1 MGYSGV
7 IFAMMESAKEI
18 EKQRKINK
26 LNTMKK
32 EEIYVV
38 IDSEEK
44 RLRAI
49 QILSDAKEN
58 ISTFDLSIEFSEKHK
73 YLRLDSNN
81 QWFIFSY
88 MFSTDTEINLDQLE
102 QMLSPKQEIKMELDA
117 LKLIAESYGF
127 ELVEK
132 EREIKVGDFGK
143 FSSEN
148 GSVCSYG
155 FLYKMRGIKSGII
168 YVENN
173 KDITNHWSKFH
184 HLTDEEKQQIQ
195 ENW

>member
-1 MGYSGV
+1 
-7 IFAMMESAKEI
+7 
-18 EKQRKINK
+18 
-26 LNTMKK
+26 MKK

-58 ISTFDLSIEFSEKHK
+58 ISTFDLSFEFSEKHK

-102 QMLSPKQEIKMELDA
+102 QILNPIKEVGMSLDA
-117 LKLIAESYGF
+117 LKLIAESWGF

-143 FSSEN
+143 FWDNDWNEVYVYRFFEKKEGN
-148 GSVCSYG
+148 KYIDNCS
-155 FLYKMRGIKSGII
+155 
-168 YVENN
+168 
-173 KDITNHWSKFH
+173 THWLNFS
-184 HLTDEEKQQIQ
+184 HLTDEEKANIQQ
-195 ENW
+195 NW

>member
-1 MGYSGV
+1 MYSDTVKQLTKQLKKVGK
-7 IFAMMESAKEI
+7 KEI
-18 EKQRKINK
+18 KKINKKLK

-38 IDSEEK
+38 IEDEEK

-49 QILSDAKEN
+49 QILTDAKEN
-58 ISTFDLSIEFSEKHK
+58 ISTFDLSFEFSEKHK

-88 MFSTDTEINLDQLE
+88 MFSTDTEITLDQLE
-102 QMLSPKQEIKMELDA
+102 QMLSPIKEVGMSLDA
-117 LKLIAESYGF
+117 LKLIAESWGF

-143 FSSEN
+143 FWDWREKD
-148 GSVCSYG
+148 CCFG
-155 FLYKMRGIKSGII
+155 FLTEFEDRGFR
-168 YVENN
+168 
-173 KDITNHWSKFH
+173 DKFH
-184 HLTDEEKQQIQ
+184 DTSWNNFTHLTDEEKQQIQ

>member
-58 ISTFDLSIEFSEKHK
+58 ISTFDLSMDFSEKHK

-88 MFSTDTEINLDQLE
+88 MFSTDTEITLDQLE
-102 QMLSPKQEIKMELDA
+102 QMLLPKQEIKMELDA
-117 LKLIAESYGF
+117 LKLIAESWGF

-132 EREIKVGDFGK
+132 KREIKVGNFK
-143 FSSEN
+143 VPPVN
-148 GSVCSYG
+148 
-155 FLYKMRGIKSGII
+155 KSFKS
-168 YVENN
+168 N
-173 KDITNHWSKFH
+173 F
-184 HLTDEEKQQIQ
+184 
-195 ENW
+195 

>member
-1 MGYSGV
+1 
-7 IFAMMESAKEI
+7 
-18 EKQRKINK
+18 
-26 LNTMKK
+26 MKK
-32 EEIYVV
+32 NEIYVV

-44 RLRAI
+44 RLKAI
-49 QILSDAKEN
+49 QILSDAGE
-58 ISTFDLSIEFSEKHK
+58 IICSFDSSLIYGHRYK
-73 YLRLDSNN
+73 YLRLDNSGR
-81 QWFIFSY
+81 WFIFSFLY
-88 MFSTDTEINLDQLE
+88 QYHTQITLDQLE
-102 QMLSPKQEIKMELDA
+102 QMLSPIKEVGMSLDA
-117 LKLIAESYGF
+117 LKLIAESWGF

-155 FLYKMRGIKSGII
+155 FLYKMKDIKSGII

-184 HLTDEEKQQIQ
+184 HLTDEEKVNIQ

>member
-32 EEIYVV
+32 EEVYVV

-49 QILSDAKEN
+49 QILSDAKEE
-58 ISTFDLSIEFSEKHK
+58 ILSGSVLNGKFNGKVTLGVFSNLWQDINTNFK
-73 YLRLDSNN
+73 
-81 QWFIFSY
+81 
-88 MFSTDTEINLDQLE
+88 TEISLDQLE
-102 QMLSPKQEIKMELDA
+102 QLLSPKQEIKMELDA
-117 LKLIAESYGF
+117 LKLIAESWGF

-132 EREIKVGDFGK
+132 KREIKVGDFGHFWDIDMPYLNVGFIVEVNK
-143 FSSEN
+143 DNKLPYKSSFSS
-148 GSVCSYG
+148 
-155 FLYKMRGIKSGII
+155 LW
-168 YVENN
+168 
-173 KDITNHWSKFH
+173 TNFR
-184 HLTDEEKQQIQ
+184 HLTDEEKANIQ